1 MAKKIQGKPT
11 SGRSSSRQVPLWK
24 SPSPFNIYFDTVNY
38 LLLASGIVALII
50 GFVLLSQKPWDNP
63 ASLVTAPLV
72 LVAAYVV
79 ILPVAILFRTKSK
92 PAKEV
97 NDNA

>member
-1 MAKKIQGKPT
+1 MAKKIQGKSV

-63 ASLVTAPLV
+63 ASLVSAPLI
-72 LVAAYVV
+72 LVAAYVL
-79 ILPVAILFRTKSK
+79 ILPVAILFRKKGKTENEV
-92 PAKEV
+92 KE
-97 NDNA
+97 